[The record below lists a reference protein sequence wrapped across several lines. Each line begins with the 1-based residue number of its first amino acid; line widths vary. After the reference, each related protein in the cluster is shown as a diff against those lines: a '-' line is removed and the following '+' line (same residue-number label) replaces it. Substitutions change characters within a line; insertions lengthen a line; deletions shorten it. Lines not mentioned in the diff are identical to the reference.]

1 MSAHALHTLMT
12 LLAANRTFGENLMR
26 FANLLTTRRAE
37 LIQAFYE
44 HMLLVLVPVG
54 IAIVV
59 AVPLGILA
67 TRNKVI
73 EIPALGLANIG
84 QTIPS
89 LALLA
94 LMIPLGLGIGRRP
107 AYIALLIYAILPIL
121 RNTFTG
127 ITSVDSSLKRA
138 ARGMGM
144 TDLQMLTKVE
154 LPLAFPVIMA
164 GIRTSTVII
173 IGTAVL
179 AAYIGGGGLG
189 HFIVTGLG
197 LVRDDLIL
205 LGAIPSAVLAI
216 VADLIL
222 GKLEDWVTPRGLKV

>member
-1 MSAHALHTLMT
+1 MSAHAIHTLMS
-12 LLAANRTFGENLMR
+12 LVAANRTFGENLIR
-26 FANLLTTRRAE
+26 FVDLVGARREE
-37 LIQAFYE
+37 LIQALYE
-44 HMLLVLVPVG
+44 HMLLVLIPVG
-54 IAIVV
+54 LAIVI

-67 TRNKVI
+67 TRYRAI
-73 EIPALGLANIG
+73 EVPALGLANIG

-144 TDLQMLTKVE
+144 TDIQMLTKVE

-189 HFIVTGLG
+189 QFIVTGLG

-205 LGAIPSAVLAI
+205 LGAIPSALLAI

-222 GKLEDWVTPRGLKV
+222 GRLEDWVTPRGLKV

>member
-1 MSAHALHTLMT
+1 MFPQALYSALTLT
-12 LLAANRTFGENLMR
+12 ANRTFTESLMR
-26 FANLLTTRRAE
+26 FFTLVGTRGDDLRAA
-37 LIQAFYE
+37 LGQ
-44 HMLLVLVPVG
+44 HMMLVLIPVG

-59 AVPLGILA
+59 SIPLGILA
-67 TRNKVI
+67 TRYRAV

-89 LALLA
+89 LALIA

-107 AYIALLIYAILPIL
+107 AYVALLIYAILPIL
-121 RNTFTG
+121 RNTYTG
-127 ITSVDSSLKRA
+127 IAGVDPSLKRA

-144 TDLQMLTKVE
+144 TDMQMLLKVE
-154 LPLAFPVIMA
+154 LPLAFPTIMA

-189 HFIVTGLG
+189 QFIVTGLG

-205 LGAIPSAVLAI
+205 LGAIPSALLAI

-222 GKLEDWVTPRGLKV
+222 GRVEDWVTPRGLKV